1 MIPYDSLSGIKVIL
15 LINIPF
21 DDDPRKFIS
30 WNKMMTNPMMIP
42 YDSLLGIKVIMLINI
57 PFDDDPRKFISWK
70 KMMTKTMM
78 IPYDSMQG
86 IEAIDHINGSGVKNS
101 EFFFDVF
108 ELNSGNGEGR
118 N

>member
-1 MIPYDSLSGIKVIL
+1 MMMSMDSSPGIKAIL

-21 DDDPRKFIS
+21 DDDTRKFIS
-30 WNKMMTNPMMIP
+30 WTKIMTNPMMI
-42 YDSLLGIKVIMLINI
+42 S
-57 PFDDDPRKFISWK
+57 
-70 KMMTKTMM
+70 
-78 IPYDSMQG
+78 YDSMPR

-118 N
+118 NEGI